1 MIDPDLK
8 DLWTPTGL
16 LLGFQATLFK
26 WRIERES
33 KVGDEGDIPWLVP
46 ADYLG
51 IVSMIL
57 FVFGVIL
64 LPLSGISSSH
74 LARLAFGLGSLFFV
88 GQSLGLAGHYQ
99 LYNRSKLRKF
109 VWFPTQEKVVV
120 AATLLI
126 AALYLVAVLVYAR
139 SQSHSTA
146 IQFSTDLS

>member
-33 KVGDEGDIPWLVP
+33 EVGDKEDIPWLVP

-57 FVFGVIL
+57 FVLGVIL
-64 LPLSGISSSH
+64 LPLIGITTSYS
-74 LARLAFGLGSLFFV
+74 ARLSFGLGALLFV

-99 LYNRSKLRKF
+99 LYNRSKLREF
-109 VWFPTQEKVVV
+109 VWFPTQERVVV
-120 AATLLI
+120 AITLILAVAYI
-126 AALYLVAVLVYAR
+126 AMSLTYTH
-139 SQSHSTA
+139 Q
-146 IQFSTDLS
+146 